1 MSITNFFH
9 LVEAKLFLTL
19 FQLVAG
25 KVGRDV
31 ILFDLESRVQ
41 QQVLLAHLE
50 LVLLRRCSRLR
61 RARNVRVD
69 VRRRDE
75 RHVVRRRQRRST
87 QHRRLVVAEV
97 EVGVQLHRDVVAVC
111 LFVTQKL

>member
-61 RARNVRVD
+61 RARNFRVD
-69 VRRRDE
+69 ERRHE
-75 RHVVRRRQRRST
+75 RHVVRRRQRRTT